1 MKLLVADDHAMHRQ
15 LIRSLLD
22 SVYPDAEIMEAENYQ
37 QVKSACA
44 KRKPSLVILDVFMPG
59 MNGLVG
65 ACKIIR
71 RFPDTKILI
80 CSAIDNPILVQTMLA
95 FGARGYVSKTMPA
108 SRLLEGIDAVMNGD
122 TYTPQDILTDTEDI
136 HLTQRQWEILGM
148 VCMGMGNK
156 EIAARLDLSVSTVK
170 FHVGLILETL
180 KVQNRQQAISLCS
193 LA

>member
-44 KRKPSLVILDVFMPG
+44 RRKPSLVILDVFMPG

-65 ACKIIR
+65 ACEIIR
-71 RFPDTKILI
+71 RFPETKILI

-108 SRLLEGIDAVMNGD
+108 DRLLEGIDAVLNGNI
-122 TYTPQDILTDTEDI
+122 YTPQDILTDTEDI

-156 EIAARLDLSVSTVK
+156 EIAGRLDLSVSTVK